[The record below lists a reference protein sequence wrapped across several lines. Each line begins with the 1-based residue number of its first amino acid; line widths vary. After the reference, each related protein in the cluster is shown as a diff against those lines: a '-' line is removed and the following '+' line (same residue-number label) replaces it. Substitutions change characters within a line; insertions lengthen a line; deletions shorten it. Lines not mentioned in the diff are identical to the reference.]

1 MKNRKDKTAFDLI
14 NQYGTYNIQPT
25 CGEETSFP
33 QIAQGLS
40 AKEKAICRMRKDWKL
55 PQDGM
60 SDLLEEQREK

>member
-1 MKNRKDKTAFDLI
+1 MKNRKDKTAFDLV

-40 AKEKAICRMRKDWKL
+40 AKERAMCRKHKDWKL
-55 PQDGM
+55 PRDGQQDPR
-60 SDLLEEQREK
+60 EEPGEK